1 MCTKENKYLQVS
13 LSKLVLSHAFNFPL
27 IPNGNM

>member
-13 LSKLVLSHAFNFPL
+13 LSKLC
-27 IPNGNM
+27 